1 MSSYGQLTNRAI
13 TAVVLALLALLG
25 LYFLPNVLWAALLL
39 IPLAVVSLEVGRL
52 FSWTSRG
59 RIVLVILSTFFCGI
73 SYVAP
78 WVTSYGFAQIVVIL
92 SIASLLFWLF
102 FVPFF
107 LRIRVAVTSHYLQAA
122 IYAVIFLPTWA
133 SLVALQNRPDL
144 AALAIFAVCLVDTS
158 GFVFG
163 QWMGRHQLAK
173 SISPGKTIEGVIG
186 GVITVFAF
194 GVLLLWVGGVGGL
207 GAIPIL
213 TIFVTAVGFTI
224 LCVLGD
230 LVESH
235 LKRLAGIKNSG
246 TILPGHGG
254 LYDRIDGMTA
264 VLPTVFLVTHW
275 ML

>member
-1 MSSYGQLTNRAI
+1 MSSYSQLINRAI
-13 TAVVLALLALLG
+13 TASVLVLLTLLG
-25 LYFLPNVLWAALLL
+25 LYFLPNVLWAAFLL
-39 IPLAVVSLEVGRL
+39 IPLGLASLEVGRL

-59 RIVLVILSTFFCGI
+59 RITLLILSILFCGI

-78 WVTSYGFAQIVVIL
+78 RVTSYGFAQIVVIL

-107 LRIRVAVTSHYLQAA
+107 LRIRVRVTSRYLQAA
-122 IYAVIFLPTWA
+122 IYAIIFLPTWA

-158 GFVFG
+158 GYVFG
-163 QWMGRHQLAK
+163 QWIGRHRLAK
-173 SISPGKTIEGVIG
+173 SISPGKTIEGVVG

-194 GVLLLWVGGVGGL
+194 GVLLLWAGDVGGL
-207 GAIPIL
+207 RGIHIL
-213 TIFVTAVGFTI
+213 MILITAVGFTI

-230 LVESH
+230 LVESY
-235 LKRLAGIKNSG
+235 LKRLAGTKNSG

-264 VLPTVFLVTHW
+264 ILPTVFLVTHW

>member
-1 MSSYGQLTNRAI
+1 MSSYSQLINRAI
-13 TAVVLALLALLG
+13 TASVLALLALLG
-25 LYFLPNVLWAALLL
+25 LYFLPNILWAAFLL
-39 IPLAVVSLEVGRL
+39 IPLAIVSLEVGRL

-59 RIVLVILSTFFCGI
+59 RITLLIFSLFFCGI
-73 SYVAP
+73 LYVAP
-78 WVTSYGFAQIVVIL
+78 WVTSYGFIQIVVIL

-107 LRIRVAVTSHYLQAA
+107 LRIRGRVTSRYLQAA
-122 IYAVIFLPTWA
+122 IYAIIFLPTWA

-144 AALAIFAVCLVDTS
+144 AALAIFAVCLVDIS
-158 GFVFG
+158 GYAFG
-163 QWMGRHQLAK
+163 QWIGRHRLAK
-173 SISPGKTIEGVIG
+173 SISPGKTIEGVVG

-194 GVLLLWVGGVGGL
+194 GVLLLWAGDVGGL
-207 GAIPIL
+207 RGIHIL
-213 TIFVTAVGFTI
+213 TILITAVGFTI

-230 LVESH
+230 LVESY
-235 LKRLAGIKNSG
+235 LKRLAGTKNSG

-264 VLPTVFLVTHW
+264 TLPTVFLVTHW